1 MPEILSSR
9 KYRDTGDTEVAVIP
23 LPLPNTRAHP
33 YRGLSV
39 QEAGFALTETAILRH
54 LAGREV
60 YRRTDFLALR
70 HGDQTALVAVRKASL
85 EPLFSPVTQ
94 ARVLAGPDE
103 TAWVE
108 SPGTDV
114 GNATALAAAA
124 VPDARASVVL
134 GRFQH
139 VNFIW
144 EPAPIPVR
152 VTEVVPP
159 HPPKLFAQAQ
169 QVVAYDEDLPPADL
183 QLDAVDVHRL
193 AADHPAA
200 EYLLPC
206 RGSGTDLGAPV
217 EFLDTR
223 PAARHDWTLVG
234 CERSLQFHE
243 HFYGDDPPRVDM
255 CPRRRVEAGPPPAAG
270 VTLTKCCLIERG
282 LEVAGQTAVVP
293 WGTTLDE
300 IRAGLRQLLLPLA
313 PEAVQGGAPSAA
325 TAQAI

>member
-1 MPEILSSR
+1 M
-9 KYRDTGDTEVAVIP
+9 IP

-39 QEAGFALTETAILRH
+39 QEVSFALTEAAILDY

-70 HGDQTALVAVRKASL
+70 HGDDTALVAVRKASL
-85 EPLFSPVTQ
+85 EPLFSLVVE

-108 SPGTDV
+108 SAATDV

-124 VPDARASVVL
+124 SGARASVVL
-134 GRFQH
+134 GRYQH

-152 VTEVVPP
+152 VTEVIPP
-159 HPPKLFAQAQ
+159 YPPKLFAQAQ
-169 QVVAYDEDLPPADL
+169 QVVAYDEDLPPVNL

-193 AADHPAA
+193 AADHPAP

-206 RGSGTDLGAPV
+206 RGAGTDLGAPV

-223 PAARHDWTLVG
+223 PAVRGDWTLLG

-243 HFYGDDPPRVDM
+243 HFYGDYPPRVDL
-255 CPRRRVEAGPPPAAG
+255 CPRRRVEAGPQPAAG
-270 VTLTKCCLIERG
+270 ITLTKCCLIERG

-300 IRAGLRQLLLPLA
+300 IRDGLRQLLLPLA
-313 PEAVQGGAPSAA
+313 PETVQGGAPSAA
-325 TAQAI
+325 TVTKAPA

>member
-1 MPEILSSR
+1 M
-9 KYRDTGDTEVAVIP
+9 IP

-39 QEAGFALTETAILRH
+39 QEVGFGLAEAAILDY
-54 LAGREV
+54 LTGREV

-70 HGDQTALVAVRKASL
+70 NGDDTALVAVRKASL
-85 EPLFSPVTQ
+85 GPLFSPVVE

-103 TAWVE
+103 TAWIE
-108 SPGTDV
+108 SAGTDV

-124 VPDARASVVL
+124 DRAARASIIL
-134 GRFQH
+134 GRYQH

-159 HPPKLFAQAQ
+159 YPPKLFAQAQ
-169 QVVAYDEDLPPADL
+169 QVVAYDEDLPPVNL
-183 QLDAVDVHRL
+183 QLDALDVHRL
-193 AADHPAA
+193 AADNPAP

-206 RGSGTDLGAPV
+206 RGAGTDLGAPV
-217 EFLDTR
+217 AFLDTH
-223 PAARHDWTLVG
+223 PAVRGRWTLLG

-243 HFYGDDPPRVDM
+243 HFYGDDPPRVDL
-255 CPRRRVEAGPPPAAG
+255 CPRRRVEGGPEPAPAAG

-282 LEVAGQTAVVP
+282 LEVAGQVAVVP

-300 IRAGLRQLLLPLA
+300 IRDGLRQLLLPLA

-325 TAQAI
+325 TVA